1 MLINNNIMNEIC
13 IDIVSDE
20 RNPVLFPNTNSYS
33 VKLNRPLYHVEKIE
47 LIAAQIPVTQ
57 TMINSTNNTFAMHD
71 GTPIYIQNGNFNG
84 SDFSNVLKKSLLST
98 SVDEVKFD
106 SNTSTLTFSNTG
118 GSNFGFNFYSGVNGF
133 TDFAN
138 AHVGTPASV
147 MGFNHEDTK
156 VDSNITS
163 NIIDFSGPTSIIFKL
178 SANKENLKKPVF
190 VTGFANSNVY
200 PQQLDSTE
208 STYFGRLLTTKYDVQ
223 SKYLIYGGGYHI
235 QDEFIKGFEKNI
247 TSFHISFYYS
257 IGTKLIPYDFG
268 NRNHTLKFK
277 IYCSLDKLNILKDQK
292 VYEKQLP
299 PPVKLPKLET
309 PNRFNKKQMIV
320 FLFILIMSGMLFL
333 MIFKQ

>member
-1 MLINNNIMNEIC
+1 MKEVC

-20 RNPVLFPNTNSYS
+20 RNPKLFPNTNSYS
-33 VKLNRPLYHVEKIE
+33 VRLNRPLYHVEKIE

-57 TMINSTNNTFAMHD
+57 TIINSTNNTFSMHD
-71 GTPIYIQNGNFNG
+71 GTLIHIQNGNF
-84 SDFSNVLKKSLLST
+84 SDGHEFSNVLKTSFLNT
-98 SVDEVKFD
+98 SVDEVNFD
-106 SNTSTLTFSNTG
+106 SNTSTLTFSNTS
-118 GSNFGFNFYSGVNGF
+118 GSSFTPFGFNFYSGVSGF
-133 TDFAN
+133 VDFAN

-147 MGFNHEDTK
+147 LGFNHEDTNS
-156 VDSNITS
+156 DSNILTS
-163 NIIDFSGPTSIIFKL
+163 NLVDFSGPTSIIFKL

-247 TSFHISFYYS
+247 TNFHISFYYS

-277 IYCSLDKLNILKDQK
+277 IYCSLDKLNVLKDQK
-292 VYEKQLP
+292 VYQKQLP
-299 PPVKLPKLET
+299 PPVKLPKLEI

-320 FLFILIMSGMLFL
+320 FLFILIMTGMLFL